1 YERGAFSPEDTR
13 ATARVMQ
20 AYAIGLLPY
29 GMVKVLAPVFY
40 SVDRPRVPLAASVS
54 GVTVNLA
61 FNAWTYRTL
70 GAPGLALGT
79 SLGAFANVAVLRWSM
94 HHKVGPLGALG
105 ARAGEVARVV
115 LAAAVMGT
123 TAFGVWRVVEPWVEP
138 EGVLA
143 RLLSL
148 GLALTLTL
156 GLAGAAYLAVLAG
169 LRDGRVQAL
178 RGRVDRRRP

>member
-1 YERGAFSPEDTR
+1 
-13 ATARVMQ
+13 M
-20 AYAIGLLPY
+20 
-29 GMVKVLAPVFY
+29 
-40 SVDRPRVPLAASVS
+40 
-54 GVTVNLA
+54 
-61 FNAWTYRTL
+61 
-70 GAPGLALGT
+70 
-79 SLGAFANVAVLRWSM
+79 LRRLQD
-94 HHKVGPLGALG
+94 G
-105 ARAGEVARVV
+105 GEVARVV

-178 RGRVDRRRP
+178 RGRVDRRRS